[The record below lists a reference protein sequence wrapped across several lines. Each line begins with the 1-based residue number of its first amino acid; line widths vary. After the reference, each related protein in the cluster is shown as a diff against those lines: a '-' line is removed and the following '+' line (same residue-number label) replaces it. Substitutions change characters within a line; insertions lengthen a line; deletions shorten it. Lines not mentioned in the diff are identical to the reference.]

1 MSKALPAGRSWPSLP
16 DLDLIAS
23 QTRLIIRNSRKFT
36 AAGFLQSLLSS
47 VVTGLASL
55 NQIAGDLKDRNY
67 PSMARQSLHQRFD
80 IRSTAFLMA
89 VLCDLMQQRYS
100 TAATAIEDSAIQ
112 RILIEDASGHVMP
125 KSNADAFPAHGNH
138 HGKTA
143 GLKIDLAFDL
153 LTGSIVSHS
162 LQAATEQDK
171 TIGKE
176 FIIEVRRGDLVLRDM
191 GYFSLGEFTAIELR
205 EAWWLTRLPLTTGV
219 MLADGRS
226 LERYLKSFRG
236 DIIDLDVI
244 VGEQGKKCRLVAMRA
259 APEVTATRRAARR
272 RKARGC
278 GKKPCPK
285 GLMRDGWHLM
295 LTNLSREQADVSQ
308 LAAIYR
314 ARWAVEI
321 QFRAWK
327 QALNLGKALNRK
339 SGEHHLQALVLAGM
353 IAHQLGMR
361 IAQKI
366 GSRVGRARLSYEKLY
381 DLLAVRLIKAST
393 LAEVAAF
400 DPDPRH
406 VERDKRT
413 RKSPVESGILAL
425 T

>member
-1 MSKALPAGRSWPSLP
+1 MSKALPADRPWSSLP

-23 QTRLIIRNSRKFT
+23 QTRWTIRHSRKFT

-47 VVTGLASL
+47 VATGLASL
-55 NQIAGDLKDRNY
+55 NQIAGDLKDWDLAG
-67 PSMARQSLHQRFD
+67 MARQSLHQRFN

-89 VLCDLMQQRYS
+89 VLGDLMQQRYR
-100 TAATAIEDSAIQ
+100 TAATAIKSSAIQ
-112 RILIEDASGHVMP
+112 RVLIEDASGQVMP

-138 HGKTA
+138 HGKNA
-143 GLKIDLAFDL
+143 EVKIDFGFDL

-176 FIIEVRRGDLVLRDM
+176 CII
-191 GYFSLGEFTAIELR
+191 
-205 EAWWLTRLPLTTGV
+205 
-219 MLADGRS
+219 
-226 LERYLKSFRG
+226 
-236 DIIDLDVI
+236 
-244 VGEQGKKCRLVAMRA
+244 GEQDKKCRLVAMRA
-259 APEVTATRRAARR
+259 APEVAAARR
-272 RKARGC
+272 GERRKKARDC
-278 GKKPCPK
+278 GKNPCPK

-295 LTNLSREQADVSQ
+295 LTNLGKEQADVSQ
-308 LAAIYR
+308 LAAISR

-321 QFRAWK
+321 QFRAWR
-327 QALNLGKALNRK
+327 QALNLGKALDRK
-339 SGEHHLQALVLAGM
+339 SSEHHPQALVLAGM

-366 GSRVGRARLSYEKLY
+366 GTTVGRARLSYEKFY
-381 DLLAVRLIKAST
+381 DLLAVRLIKAHDLT
-393 LAEVAAF
+393 DVAAF
-400 DPDPRH
+400 DPDPRQ